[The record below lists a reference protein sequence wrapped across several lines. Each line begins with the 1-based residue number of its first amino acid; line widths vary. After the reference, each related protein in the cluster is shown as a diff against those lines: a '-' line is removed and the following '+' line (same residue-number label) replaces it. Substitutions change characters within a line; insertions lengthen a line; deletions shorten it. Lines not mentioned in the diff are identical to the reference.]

1 MTRKNSLKMPSY
13 EAYDEEDSYVLPT
26 EKVNKEALHRI
37 KYRKIGSASIF
48 GL

>member
-1 MTRKNSLKMPSY
+1 MARKNSLKMLSY
-13 EAYDEEDSYVLPT
+13 ETYPDEKKYVSPEELDKDT
-26 EKVNKEALHRI
+26 LHRI

>member
-13 EAYDEEDSYVLPT
+13 ETYPDEKKYVSP
-26 EKVNKEALHRI
+26 KKEVDKATRNLML
-37 KYRKIGSASIF
+37 KIGNASIF